1 MDTPS
6 LADIAA
12 VTKDNDFGGGSWVWV
27 IVLFLFMFG
36 WNRNG
41 NTEQPVTE
49 SGLCSAMNFNNLE
62 NAVGRL
68 SDQSQNQTMTLGNG
82 ICDLGYENLR
92 NYATLSKENA
102 IGQAGIQ
109 QTIQNG
115 DYALSNQLS
124 DCCCKTQRAIDG
136 VNYNNAMNT
145 AAINENTTAQIQKV
159 IDELKQDKIDTLQAQ
174 VSKLQL
180 DSALCGVIRYPM
192 STAWSAG
199 NNPFFN
205 AGYGCGYGTAFTM

>member
-49 SGLCSAMNFNNLE
+49 SSLCSAMNFNNLE

-68 SDQSQNQTMTLGNG
+68 SDNENLHMMQLSQGLATV
-82 ICDLGYENLR
+82 GYENLR
-92 NYATLSKENA
+92 NFADT
-102 IGQAGIQ
+102 Q

-115 DYALSNQLS
+115 DYAISNQLS

-159 IDELKQDKIDTLQAQ
+159 IDELKQNKIDTLQAQ

>member
-49 SGLCSAMNFNNLE
+49 SSLCSAMNFNNLE

-68 SDQSQNQTMTLGNG
+68 SDNENLHMMQLSQGLATV
-82 ICDLGYENLR
+82 GYENLR
-92 NYATLSKENA
+92 NFANT
-102 IGQAGIQ
+102 Q

-115 DYALSNQLS
+115 DYAISNQLS

>member
-12 VTKDNDFGGGSWVWV
+12 VTKDNDFGGGSWIWV

-49 SGLCSAMNFNNLE
+49 SSLCNAMNFNNLE

-68 SDQSQNQTMTLGNG
+68 SDNENLHMMQLSQGLATV
-82 ICDLGYENLR
+82 GYENLR
-92 NYATLSKENA
+92 NFADT
-102 IGQAGIQ
+102 Q

-115 DYALSNQLS
+115 DYAISNQLS

-145 AAINENTTAQIQKV
+145 AAINENTTAQVQKV
-159 IDELKQDKIDTLQAQ
+159 LDALCQGKIEALQGQ
-174 VSKLQL
+174 VQQLQMQ
-180 DSALCGVIRYPM
+180 SALAGVVRYPQATVY
-192 STAWSAG
+192 TAGAMPYCAG
-199 NNPFFN
+199 
-205 AGYGCGYGTAFTM
+205 GYYGGTTFAA